1 VKGLLAR
8 WDASPE
14 EQAELSFG
22 EVLTLV
28 NLRRVEI
35 ACLLGIFTKS
45 IELWTGYRPALM
57 FVEIPMMITFLVASL
72 VLRHHRPDRLA
83 AAFAWCVVGGAL
95 FTTQWGIAAL
105 AAQGRLTSGYPT
117 MLLSLTMLFVAPPRQ
132 VVAPLV
138 CLLISYCVI
147 VLTVTPPDTPRLI
160 AIANA
165 VIVTVISFIATA
177 LIHAARRRDYEQKRE
192 IRLQNALLVERN
204 DELDALMAITAH
216 DLRSPLYGL
225 RNLFDL
231 AVRRAPAEPQLP
243 LTVLG
248 QAIPSLDAMLALA
261 TRLLDAHAAEQ
272 PLQASLVS
280 DDVRGQ
286 LLAAAERIAPLAQS
300 AEIAI
305 VTEIAERPLVALH
318 DAGSLAQILDNLLS
332 NAVRFSPSGSVVQ
345 LSAAMDGPLVAI
357 RVSDNGPGI
366 DSARRGLLFKRFQR
380 TSPCAT
386 EAMPNTALGLYIV
399 ATLAE
404 RIKAKIR
411 FEPKRP
417 VGSIFIVH
425 LASGQGTE
433 LNYPDIMRTIGRPV
447 TSLSVD
453 RKRVATWDRK
463 V

>member
-1 VKGLLAR
+1 MKGLLAR

-22 EVLTLV
+22 QVLTLI

-57 FVEIPMMITFLVASL
+57 FVEIPMMVIFLMASL
-72 VLRHHRPDRLA
+72 ALRQRRPDRLA
-83 AAFAWCVVGGAL
+83 AAFVMFVVVGAL
-95 FTTQWGIAAL
+95 FTTQWNIAEL

-117 MLLSLTMLFVAPPRQ
+117 MLLSLTMLFVVPPRWT
-132 VVAPLV
+132 VAPLV
-138 CLLISYCVI
+138 GLLISYCI
-147 VLTVTPPDTPRLI
+147 IILTIAPPHTPRLV
-160 AIANA
+160 AIANT

-177 LIHAARRRDYEQKRE
+177 LIHAARRRDYDQKRE

-204 DELDALMAITAH
+204 EELDSLMAITAH

-225 RNLFDL
+225 RNLFEL
-231 AVRRAPAEPQLP
+231 AVRRAPAEPGLA
-243 LTVLG
+243 LVVLG

-272 PLQASLVS
+272 PLQAALVR

-300 AEIAI
+300 AGIVI
-305 VTEIAERPLVALH
+305 VTDLSERPLIALH

-332 NAVRFSPSGSVVQ
+332 NAVRFSPSGSVVR
-345 LSAAMDGPLVAI
+345 LGAAMDGPFVAI

-366 DSARRGLLFKRFQR
+366 DPARRDLLYKRFQR
-380 TSPCAT
+380 TVEGPGEGLPST
-386 EAMPNTALGLYIV
+386 AMGLYIV

-404 RIKAKIR
+404 RIKAAVR
-411 FEPKRP
+411 FEPQTP
-417 VGSIFIVH
+417 SGATFVLE
-425 LASGQGTE
+425 LASE
-433 LNYPDIMRTIGRPV
+433 
-447 TSLSVD
+447 
-453 RKRVATWDRK
+453 
-463 V
+463 